1 MYIGTSGRVVSAKR
15 LKLALYKRVR
25 SLLLSFILT
34 TSPIA
39 LEPIFGVVDK
49 PDFRGF
55 RKWSDIRSLRRP
67 RQLNT
72 YLWRSASP

>member
-39 LEPIFGVVDK
+39 LEPILRVVDK
-49 PDFRGF
+49 LDFQGF
-55 RKWSDIRSLRRP
+55 
-67 RQLNT
+67 
-72 YLWRSASP
+72 

>member
-1 MYIGTSGRVVSAKR
+1 MYISTSSRVVSVKR

-39 LEPIFGVVDK
+39 LEPILRVVNK
-49 PDFRGF
+49 LDF
-55 RKWSDIRSLRRP
+55 
-67 RQLNT
+67 
-72 YLWRSASP
+72 